1 MKRTAIAGLLALASV
16 SAQAAQD
23 LPGIRAG
30 VAGSFSHF
38 EGDDVP
44 DPTLD
49 AKFIDDN
56 AVGFKLF
63 GQYRFNQW
71 FGIEGAY
78 HNISDFEDETPND
91 FPPNTLKLNFN
102 GFSAQ
107 GVLYAPS
114 FAEDFE
120 AFAKAGYYDF
130 SDELSVEH
138 GHHVELQ
145 RARAWWPAPVS
156 NSGSATALSVRAEY
170 EWFDAEV
177 GDLQSRKSRFCMA
190 FWREGRSRAG
200 GCGRCRGAGGGGC
213 RSPPPPPPPPA
224 DSDGD
229 GVTDDKDACPGT
241 PAGARVNARGCEE
254 QLVLQGV
261 TFENNSDRLTPNST
275 LTLDSVAEIL
285 KQRPNFTIEVRGH
298 TDSTGSDEY
307 NMNLS
312 QRRADSVMEYLV
324 SRGVPAGRLSAV
336 GFGET
341 QPVAPTT
348 PRKGARRIAAW
359 LWNSRRATEPDGV
372 MPGPAFH

>member
-16 SAQAAQD
+16 SAQAAQQI
-23 LPGIRAG
+23 PGISAG
-30 VAGSFSHF
+30 IEGSFSRF

-56 AVGFKLF
+56 SVGFKLF

-71 FGIEGAY
+71 FAIEGAY
-78 HNISDFEDETPND
+78 HNIGDFEDESPND

-107 GVLYAPS
+107 GVLYVPS
-114 FAEDFE
+114 PVEDFQ
-120 AFAKAGYYDF
+120 AFVKAGFYDF
-130 SDELSVEH
+130 DDELSV
-138 GHHVELQ
+138 
-145 RARAWWPAPVS
+145 
-156 NSGSATALSVRAEY
+156 NSGTTSSSSESGLVAGAGVGFDVSERIGIRLEY

-177 GDLQSRKSRFCMA
+177 GDLQSVSLGFA
-190 FWREGRSRAG
+190 WHFGEAEPP
-200 GCGRCRGAGGGGC
+200 APVAAAPVVAPVAVAAAA
-213 RSPPPPPPPPA
+213 PPPPPPPPA

-229 GVTDDKDACPGT
+229 GVTDERDACPGT

-261 TFENNSDRLTPNST
+261 TFESNSDQLTPDST

-285 KQRPNFTIEVRGH
+285 KQRPTFKIEVRGH
-298 TDSTGSDEY
+298 TDSSGSDEY
-307 NMNLS
+307 NLNLS

-324 SRGVPAGRLSAV
+324 SRGVPADRLSAV

-341 QPVAPTT
+341 LPVAANDTAEG
-348 PRKGARRIAAW
+348 RAQNRRVA
-359 LWNSRRATEPDGV
+359 LEFTESN
-372 MPGPAFH
+372 